1 MRTIRL
7 IATTIL
13 LLALVPWVAFAQ
25 EYRLGSQDKI
35 SVTVFGEE
43 DLSGD
48 FELDGEGKVAMP
60 LLGDIHLG
68 NMTLREAEKAIADRL
83 TPDYLLDPKVSI
95 QVANY
100 RPFYIL
106 GEVKSPGG
114 YPFVNGMTVV
124 QAVALAGGF
133 TYRARTDNVV
143 IVRSSSR
150 QVASQTTA
158 VMPGDIIEV
167 PERFF

>member
-1 MRTIRL
+1 M
-7 IATTIL
+7 
-13 LLALVPWVAFAQ
+13 LALAFSWVIGGVTASAPASAQ
-25 EYRLGSQDKI
+25 EYRLGSQDRI
-35 SVTVFGEE
+35 AVTVFGET
-43 DLSGD
+43 DLSGE
-48 FELDGEGKVAMP
+48 FELDGEGKVALP
-60 LLGDIHLG
+60 LLGEIALG
-68 NMTLREAEKAIADRL
+68 GMTLREAERIVAARL
-83 TPDYLLDPKVSI
+83 HPDYLIDPKVSI

-114 YPFVNGMTVV
+114 YPYVNGMTVV

-133 TYRARTDNVV
+133 TYRARTSNVV
-143 IVRSSSR
+143 IVRDASR
-150 QVASQTTA
+150 QPASQSTA

>member
-1 MRTIRL
+1 MRMIKRL
-7 IATTIL
+7 MVGLAIL
-13 LLALVPWVAFAQ
+13 LGLSCAAVAQ

-35 SVTVFGEE
+35 SVTVFGED
-43 DLSGD
+43 DLSGE
-48 FELDGEGKVAMP
+48 FELDGVGKVALP
-60 LLGDIHLG
+60 LLGEIHLG
-68 NMTLREAEKAIADRL
+68 NMTLREAEQAIVDRL
-83 TPDYLLDPKVSI
+83 HPDYLLDPKVSI

-143 IVRSSSR
+143 IVRNSAR
-150 QVASQTTA
+150 QPAGQTTA

>member
-7 IATTIL
+7 IAMTIL
-13 LLALVPWVAFAQ
+13 LLALVPWAAFAQ

-35 SVTVFGEE
+35 SVTVFGED

-150 QVASQTTA
+150 QAASQTTA